1 MKINRKVGRARS
13 LARGQL
19 EGTAGQGC
27 SPGVQSMFNTHEAL
41 ASIHGGR
48 GRERGGEG
56 GAKQSHLGL
65 G

>member
-1 MKINRKVGRARS
+1 MKTNRKVGRARS

-27 SPGVQSMFNTHEAL
+27 SPVVQSTFNTHKAL
-41 ASIHGGR
+41 ASIPSGR
-48 GRERGGEG
+48 GRESRGAG
-56 GAKQSHLGL
+56 GAKESHLGL

>member
-1 MKINRKVGRARS
+1 MKTNRKVGRPRS

-27 SPGVQSMFNTHEAL
+27 SPVVQSMFNTHKAL
-41 ASIHGGR
+41 ASIPSGR
-48 GRERGGEG
+48 GTERGGEG